1 MEYLEDHRR
10 SGAKELA
17 RAELTAAR
25 PERRGRSAVGFAVP
39 PVIAVVL
46 LLVWQVASTRGA
58 IDSLHFPAP
67 TTIAH
72 ATWSAV
78 VDGSLLSELRATAV
92 RIAWAVG
99 TGGLL
104 GMAVGVA
111 MGLSEGV
118 RRVLDPFVG
127 ALHPLPKIAVLPLML
142 VVLGIGELP
151 LIVIIA
157 AGVFFPMLI
166 NTMAGVSQIDP
177 IHRDVA
183 RLYGAGRW
191 LVMHRVVVPAAALSV
206 LAGLRLSL
214 NTALLIAVAVEM
226 VAADSGLGDMIWMSW
241 TTFRIENIYVAM
253 LATIA
258 FGLCVN
264 LLISLLTRLLVPWQ
278 QKES

>member
-1 MEYLEDHRR
+1 MEYLEGHRR
-10 SGAKELA
+10 SGAPELA
-17 RAELTAAR
+17 RAELTSSRPAR
-25 PERRGRSAVGFAVP
+25 RRRSAVGFAVP
-39 PVIAVVL
+39 PVIAFVL

-67 TTIAH
+67 TTIAR
-72 ATWSAV
+72 ATWTAL
-78 VDGSLLSELRATAV
+78 VDGSLLSELGATAV

-111 MGLSEGV
+111 MGLSEWV

-127 ALHPLPKIAVLPLML
+127 ALHPLPKIAMLPLML

-253 LATIA
+253 FATIA

-264 LLISLLTRLLVPWQ
+264 LLISLMTRILVPWQ

>member
-1 MEYLEDHRR
+1 MEYLEGHRR
-10 SGAKELA
+10 SGATELA
-17 RAELTAAR
+17 RAELTSAR
-25 PERRGRSAVGFAVP
+25 PARRHRSAVGLAVP
-39 PVIAVVL
+39 PVIVVLL
-46 LLVWQVASTRGA
+46 LLVWQVASMRGA

-67 TTIAH
+67 TTIAR
-72 ATWSAV
+72 ATWTAL
-78 VDGSLLSELRATAV
+78 VDGSLLSELGATAV

-111 MGLSEGV
+111 MGLSEWV

-127 ALHPLPKIAVLPLML
+127 ALHPLPKIAMLPLML

-253 LATIA
+253 FATIA

-264 LLISLLTRLLVPWQ
+264 LLISLLTRVLVPWR